1 MTRVRHAGGIRRPPM
16 TDNKSRS
23 IRRGTSIGTVSRER
37 EREKRKENRR
47 RGAITGRCVRRRILG
62 FPR

>member
-37 EREKRKENRR
+37 EKRKENRR
-47 RGAITGRCVRRRILG
+47 REAITGRCVRRRILG